1 MLKSCFAK
9 KLTYHMPP
17 ACKNCL
23 HPPTPQGPHLL
34 PLAAALER
42 LGRVLF
48 SSTPTEHPLYTCVCE
63 PRPKPVVTA
72 VLEVEV
78 HSQHSSSS
86 HTTWPHSWLLGVT
99 RGTQIW
105 LWWLEQMTAFS
116 QKSKRGSEWQC
127 SRLGEESKPESHQN
141 TRQAVLELN

>member
-9 KLTYHMPP
+9 KLTCHMPP
-17 ACKNCL
+17 ACKNCF

-63 PRPKPVVTA
+63 PRPKSVVTA
-72 VLEVEV
+72 VLEGEV
-78 HSQHSSSS
+78 HSQHNNSS
-86 HTTWPHSWLLGVT
+86 HTTWPHRWLLGVQNKHSQT
-99 RGTQIW
+99 DTGYLNLTLMTGTDDSI
-105 LWWLEQMTAFS
+105 FS
-116 QKSKRGSEWQC
+116 KIKKG
-127 SRLGEESKPESHQN
+127 L
-141 TRQAVLELN
+141 